1 MTDKTLKRYII
12 IIAVIVVL
20 TAAGNMIYASYQV
33 IPELLFTEINDEFV
47 FNEVFDEKLTISY
60 ITNNRDTRRLESI
73 SFDGLETSQLIRQT
87 GYFGGFFYTSDTNDN
102 PYNDIIGRYYTLKS
116 GYIDLHLTETDIDLL
131 EENGSLTFGTG
142 TAMMSDGTAMPVSFG
157 RITIHTIEHW
167 DEYRLREGGGGSNDH
182 FTVDFKTEKPIH
194 ITSLDLSTF
203 EPHKDAID
211 MKLTV
216 DYDKVYTYDELIIRT
231 EPILVSRNFQMA
243 YTAVEPDISSQWRF
257 NMISMDMTYEKDDE
271 SYNSWIY
278 YPFYGTGMDEPTV
291 EEYVEFWRAQ
301 NE

>member
-12 IIAVIVVL
+12 IIAVIVAL

-33 IPELLFTEINDEFV
+33 IPEPLFTQINDEIV
-47 FNEVFDEKLTISY
+47 FNETFDEKLTISY
-60 ITNNRDTRRLESI
+60 ITNNSDTRRLEAI
-73 SFDGLETSQLIRQT
+73 SFDGLETSQLVSQT
-87 GYFGGFFYTSDTNDN
+87 RYSGGFFNTSVTNNN

-116 GYIDLHLTETDIDLL
+116 GYIDLHLTQTDIDIM
-131 EENGSLTFGTG
+131 EEKGSLTFGTG
-142 TAMMSDGTAMPVSFG
+142 TAMMSDGTVMQVSFG
-157 RITIHTIEHW
+157 RITIHTIEHL
-167 DEYRLREGGGGSNDH
+167 DEYRLRESAGGTNDH

-194 ITSLDLSTF
+194 ITSLDLLTI
-203 EPHKDAID
+203 EPHRDAID

-243 YTAVEPDISSQWRF
+243 YTAVKPDISMQWRF
-257 NMISMDMTYEKDDE
+257 NMISMDMTYEKDGE
-271 SYNSWIY
+271 LHNYWIY
-278 YPFYGTGMDEPTV
+278 YPFYGTGMDETTV
-291 EEYVEFWRAQ
+291 EAYVEFWRAQ